1 MVIILLGSQGAGKG
15 TQAAL
20 LSERLG
26 IPHVATGDL
35 FREAIK
41 HQTELGR
48 RVKGYLDRGEL
59 VPDEVTVAVMR
70 ERLSQP
76 DCQKGVILDG
86 FPRNIE
92 QARALDQILAEQG
105 RQVDRVLD
113 IRVSQ
118 ETILERLTGRRV
130 CRQCGANY
138 HIRFNPPREEGKCDL
153 CGGELYQ
160 RSDDRP
166 EPIKKRLELYLTE
179 TRPVVNYYQERGLLT
194 AIDGEGDIESVQR
207 DILAALG
214 LEGS

>member
-20 LSERLG
+20 LSERLS

-41 HQTELGR
+41 HQTELGQ
-48 RVKGYLDRGEL
+48 RVKDYLDRGEL
-59 VPDEVTVAVMR
+59 VPDEVTVAVVR

-86 FPRNIE
+86 FPRNVE
-92 QARALDQILAEQG
+92 QAQALDRILAEQG
-105 RQVDRVLD
+105 RRVDRVLD
-113 IRVSQ
+113 IRISREAV
-118 ETILERLTGRRV
+118 LERLTGRRI
-130 CRQCGANY
+130 CRRCGVNY
-138 HIRFNPPREEGKCDL
+138 HLRFNPPREERGCDL

-160 RSDDRP
+160 RSDDRS
-166 EPIKKRLELYLTE
+166 EPIKKRLELYVAR
-179 TRPVVNYYQERGLLT
+179 TRPLVDGYQERGLLT
-194 AIDGEGDIESVQR
+194 AIDGEGDIEGVHR

-214 LEGS
+214 LETA